1 MKISKTP
8 SAPCWADLSTPD
20 TDAARLFYQGLLGWR
35 SEVVSGPRSE
45 GYGLF
50 RSGDELVAGIGP
62 TRNPKEPSAW
72 LPYYQSAGVDA
83 VIARVKGNGGT
94 VVTGPETIAE
104 DGVFAVCQDPSGAA
118 FGLWQPITNTGFGVV
133 NAPGSFCW
141 FELLT
146 RDPDG
151 SKDFYQSVL
160 GWGAKRHPYGGG
172 GTYTEWSVDTEPFG
186 GMLDTASGSFPED
199 LAGALDGVH
208 RRRGH
213 RHDGGP
219 LQGAR
224 RADPGAPDDDRAG
237 PVRGA
242 RRSAGRLVRG
252 HHVRPAL
259 RASIMGPCVLP
270 A

>member
-20 TDAARLFYQGLLGWR
+20 TDAARLFYEGLLGWR
-35 SEVVSGPRSE
+35 SEVVSDPRSQT
-45 GYGLF
+45 YGLF
-50 RSGDELVAGIGP
+50 RSSEELVAGIGP
-62 TRNPKEPSAW
+62 TRSPKEPSAW

-151 SKDFYQSVL
+151 SIDFYQSVL

-172 GTYTEWSVDTEPFG
+172 GTYTEWSVDDEPFG
-186 GMLDTASGSFPED
+186 GMLDTTSGSFPED
-199 LAGALDGVH
+199 LPAHWMVYVAVEDTDATAARCKELGGQILVH
-208 RRRGH
+208 PTTIEPGRFAVLA
-213 RHDGGP
+213 DP
-219 LQGAR
+219 QGASFAVITYTPR
-224 RADPGAPDDDRAG
+224 
-237 PVRGA
+237 
-242 RRSAGRLVRG
+242 
-252 HHVRPAL
+252 
-259 RASIMGPCVLP
+259 
-270 A
+270 

>member
-35 SEVVSGPRSE
+35 SEVVSDPQSQA
-45 GYGLF
+45 YGLF

-62 TRNPKEPSAW
+62 TRSPKEPSAW

-186 GMLDTASGSFPED
+186 GMLDTASGSFPEGLPAHWMVYVAVED
-199 LAGALDGVH
+199 TDATAARCKELGGQTLVHPTTIEPGRFAVLAD
-208 RRRGH
+208 
-213 RHDGGP
+213 P
-219 LQGAR
+219 QGASFAVITYTPR
-224 RADPGAPDDDRAG
+224 
-237 PVRGA
+237 
-242 RRSAGRLVRG
+242 
-252 HHVRPAL
+252 
-259 RASIMGPCVLP
+259 
-270 A
+270 

>member
-20 TDAARLFYQGLLGWR
+20 TDAARLFYQGLLGWH
-35 SEVVSGPRSE
+35 SEVVSDPQSQA
-45 GYGLF
+45 YGLF

-62 TRNPKEPSAW
+62 TRSPKEPSAW

-94 VVTGPETIAE
+94 VVTSPETIAE

-133 NAPGSFCW
+133 NEPGSFCW

-172 GTYTEWSVDTEPFG
+172 GTYTEWSVDDEPFG
-186 GMLDTASGSFPED
+186 GMLDTASDSFPENLPAHWMVYVAVGD
-199 LAGALDGVH
+199 TDTTAARCKGLGGQILVH
-208 RRRGH
+208 PTTIEPGRFAV
-213 RHDGGP
+213 
-219 LQGAR
+219 L
-224 RADPGAPDDDRAG
+224 ADPHGASFAVITYAPR
-237 PVRGA
+237 
-242 RRSAGRLVRG
+242 
-252 HHVRPAL
+252 
-259 RASIMGPCVLP
+259 
-270 A
+270 

>member
-35 SEVVSGPRSE
+35 SEVVSDPQSE
-45 GYGLF
+45 AYGLF

-62 TRNPKEPSAW
+62 TRSPKEPSAW

-94 VVTGPETIAE
+94 VVKGPETIAE
-104 DGVFAVCQDPSGAA
+104 DGVFAVCQDLSGAA

-186 GMLDTASGSFPED
+186 GMLDTASGSFPESLPAHWMVYVAVKD
-199 LAGALDGVH
+199 TDATAARCKQLGGQILVHPTTIEPGRFAVLAD
-208 RRRGH
+208 
-213 RHDGGP
+213 P
-219 LQGAR
+219 QGASFAVITYTPR
-224 RADPGAPDDDRAG
+224 
-237 PVRGA
+237 
-242 RRSAGRLVRG
+242 
-252 HHVRPAL
+252 
-259 RASIMGPCVLP
+259 
-270 A
+270 

>member
-35 SEVVSGPRSE
+35 SEVVSDPQSE
-45 GYGLF
+45 AYGLF

-62 TRNPKEPSAW
+62 TRSPKEPSAW

-94 VVTGPETIAE
+94 VAKGPETIAE

-186 GMLDTASGSFPED
+186 GMLDTASGSFPESLPAHWMVYVAVKD
-199 LAGALDGVH
+199 TDATAARCKQLGGQILVHPTTIEPGRFAVLAD
-208 RRRGH
+208 
-213 RHDGGP
+213 P
-219 LQGAR
+219 QGASFAVITYTPR
-224 RADPGAPDDDRAG
+224 
-237 PVRGA
+237 
-242 RRSAGRLVRG
+242 
-252 HHVRPAL
+252 
-259 RASIMGPCVLP
+259 
-270 A
+270 

>member
-35 SEVVSGPRSE
+35 SEVVSDPQSE
-45 GYGLF
+45 AYGLF

-62 TRNPKEPSAW
+62 TRSPKEPSAW

-94 VVTGPETIAE
+94 VVKGPETIAE

-186 GMLDTASGSFPED
+186 GMLDTASGSFPESLPAHWMVYVAVKD
-199 LAGALDGVH
+199 TDATAARCKQLGGQILVHPTTIEPGRFAVLAD
-208 RRRGH
+208 
-213 RHDGGP
+213 P
-219 LQGAR
+219 QGASFAVITYTPR
-224 RADPGAPDDDRAG
+224 
-237 PVRGA
+237 
-242 RRSAGRLVRG
+242 
-252 HHVRPAL
+252 
-259 RASIMGPCVLP
+259 
-270 A
+270 

>member
-20 TDAARLFYQGLLGWR
+20 TDAARLFYEGLLGWR
-35 SEVVSGPRSE
+35 SEVVSDPQSE
-45 GYGLF
+45 AYGLF

-62 TRNPKEPSAW
+62 TRSPKEPSAW

-94 VVTGPETIAE
+94 VVKGPETISE

-186 GMLDTASGSFPED
+186 GMLDTASGSFPESLPAHWMVYVAVKD
-199 LAGALDGVH
+199 TDATAARCKQLGGQILVHPTTIEPGRFAVLAD
-208 RRRGH
+208 
-213 RHDGGP
+213 P
-219 LQGAR
+219 QGASFAVITYTPR
-224 RADPGAPDDDRAG
+224 
-237 PVRGA
+237 
-242 RRSAGRLVRG
+242 
-252 HHVRPAL
+252 
-259 RASIMGPCVLP
+259 
-270 A
+270 

>member
-35 SEVVSGPRSE
+35 SEVVSDPRSQT
-45 GYGLF
+45 YGLF
-50 RSGDELVAGIGP
+50 RSGEEPVAGIGP
-62 TRNPKEPSAW
+62 TRSPKERPAW

-118 FGLWQPITNTGFGVV
+118 FGLWQPISNTGFGVV

-160 GWGAKRHPYGGG
+160 GWGAKRHPHGGG
-172 GTYTEWSVDTEPFG
+172 AGYTEWSVDTEPFG
-186 GMLDTASGSFPED
+186 GMLDMASDSCPED
-199 LAGALDGVH
+199 LPAHWTVYIAVGDTDATAARCKALGGQILVH
-208 RRRGH
+208 PKTIEPGRFAVLA
-213 RHDGGP
+213 DP
-219 LQGAR
+219 QGASF
-224 RADPGAPDDDRAG
+224 A
-237 PVRGA
+237 
-242 RRSAGRLVRG
+242 
-252 HHVRPAL
+252 
-259 RASIMGPCVLP
+259 VLTYP
-270 A
+270 PR

>member
-20 TDAARLFYQGLLGWR
+20 TDAARLFYEGLLGWR
-35 SEVVSGPRSE
+35 SEVVSDPRSQT
-45 GYGLF
+45 YGLF
-50 RSGDELVAGIGP
+50 RSGEELVAGIGP
-62 TRNPKEPSAW
+62 TRSPKEPSAW

-94 VVTGPETIAE
+94 VVTDPETIAE

-151 SKDFYQSVL
+151 SIDFYQSVL

-172 GTYTEWSVDTEPFG
+172 GTYTEWSVDDEPFG
-186 GMLDTASGSFPED
+186 GMLDTTSGSFPED
-199 LAGALDGVH
+199 LPAHWTVYVAVEDTDATAARCEELGGQILVH
-208 RRRGH
+208 PTTIEPGRFAVLA
-213 RHDGGP
+213 DP
-219 LQGAR
+219 QGASFAVITYTPR
-224 RADPGAPDDDRAG
+224 
-237 PVRGA
+237 
-242 RRSAGRLVRG
+242 
-252 HHVRPAL
+252 
-259 RASIMGPCVLP
+259 
-270 A
+270 

>member
-35 SEVVSGPRSE
+35 SEVVSDPQSE
-45 GYGLF
+45 AYGLF

-62 TRNPKEPSAW
+62 TRSPKEPSAW

-94 VVTGPETIAE
+94 VVKGPETIAE

-118 FGLWQPITNTGFGVV
+118 FGLWQPIANTGFGVV

-186 GMLDTASGSFPED
+186 GMLDTASGSFPESLPAHWMVYVAVKD
-199 LAGALDGVH
+199 TDATAARCKQLGGQILVHPTTIEPGRFAVLAD
-208 RRRGH
+208 
-213 RHDGGP
+213 P
-219 LQGAR
+219 QGASFAVITYTPR
-224 RADPGAPDDDRAG
+224 
-237 PVRGA
+237 
-242 RRSAGRLVRG
+242 
-252 HHVRPAL
+252 
-259 RASIMGPCVLP
+259 
-270 A
+270 

>member
-20 TDAARLFYQGLLGWR
+20 SDAARLFYEGLLGWH
-35 SEVVSGPRSE
+35 SEVAE
-45 GYGLF
+45 DYGIF
-50 RSGDELVAGIGP
+50 RSGGEPVAGFAP
-62 TRNPKEPSAW
+62 ASNPKAPSAW

-94 VVTGPETIAE
+94 VVTDPQTIEE
-104 DGVFAVCQDPSGAA
+104 DGVFAVCQDPAGAA

-172 GTYTEWSVDTEPFG
+172 GSYTEWSVDDEPFG
-186 GMLDTASGSFPED
+186 GMLDTASDSFPKD
-199 LAGALDGVH
+199 LPAHWMVYMAVGDTDATAARCKQLGGQILVH
-208 RRRGH
+208 PTSIEPGRFAVLA
-213 RHDGGP
+213 DP
-219 LQGAR
+219 QGASFAVITYTPR
-224 RADPGAPDDDRAG
+224 
-237 PVRGA
+237 
-242 RRSAGRLVRG
+242 
-252 HHVRPAL
+252 
-259 RASIMGPCVLP
+259 
-270 A
+270 

>member
-20 TDAARLFYQGLLGWR
+20 TDAARLFYEGLLGWR
-35 SEVVSGPRSE
+35 SEVVSDPRSQT
-45 GYGLF
+45 YGLF
-50 RSGDELVAGIGP
+50 RSGEELVAGIGP
-62 TRNPKEPSAW
+62 TRSPKEPSAW

-151 SKDFYQSVL
+151 SIDFYQSVL

-172 GTYTEWSVDTEPFG
+172 GTYTEWSVDDEPFG
-186 GMLDTASGSFPED
+186 GMLDTTSGSFPED
-199 LAGALDGVH
+199 LPAHWMVYVAVEDTDATAARCKELGGQILVH
-208 RRRGH
+208 PTTIEPGRFAVLA
-213 RHDGGP
+213 DP
-219 LQGAR
+219 QGASFAVITYTPR
-224 RADPGAPDDDRAG
+224 
-237 PVRGA
+237 
-242 RRSAGRLVRG
+242 
-252 HHVRPAL
+252 
-259 RASIMGPCVLP
+259 
-270 A
+270 

>member
-20 TDAARLFYQGLLGWR
+20 TDAARLFYEGLLGWR
-35 SEVVSGPRSE
+35 SEVVSDPQSE
-45 GYGLF
+45 AYGLF

-62 TRNPKEPSAW
+62 TRSPKEPSAW

-94 VVTGPETIAE
+94 VVKGPETIAE

-186 GMLDTASGSFPED
+186 GMLDTASGSFPESLPAHWMVYVAVKD
-199 LAGALDGVH
+199 TDATAARCKQLGGQILVHPTTIEPGRFAVLAD
-208 RRRGH
+208 
-213 RHDGGP
+213 P
-219 LQGAR
+219 QGASFAVITYTPR
-224 RADPGAPDDDRAG
+224 
-237 PVRGA
+237 
-242 RRSAGRLVRG
+242 
-252 HHVRPAL
+252 
-259 RASIMGPCVLP
+259 
-270 A
+270 

>member
-8 SAPCWADLSTPD
+8 SAPCWADLTTPD

-35 SEVVSGPRSE
+35 CEVVSDPQSAA
-45 GYGLF
+45 YGLF

-62 TRNPKEPSAW
+62 TRSPKEPSAW
-72 LPYYQSAGVDA
+72 LPYYQTAGVDA

-186 GMLDTASGSFPED
+186 GMLDTASGSFPESLPAHWMVYVAVKD
-199 LAGALDGVH
+199 TDATAARCKQLGGQILVHPTTIEPGRFAVLAD
-208 RRRGH
+208 
-213 RHDGGP
+213 P
-219 LQGAR
+219 QGASFAVITYTPR
-224 RADPGAPDDDRAG
+224 
-237 PVRGA
+237 
-242 RRSAGRLVRG
+242 
-252 HHVRPAL
+252 
-259 RASIMGPCVLP
+259 
-270 A
+270 

>member
-35 SEVVSGPRSE
+35 SEVVSDPQSE
-45 GYGLF
+45 AYGLF
-50 RSGDELVAGIGP
+50 RSGDQLVAGIGP
-62 TRNPKEPSAW
+62 TRSPKEPSAW

-94 VVTGPETIAE
+94 VVKGPETIAE

-186 GMLDTASGSFPED
+186 GMLDTASGSFPESLPAHWMVYVAVKD
-199 LAGALDGVH
+199 TDATAARCKQLGGQILVHPTTIEPGRFAVLAD
-208 RRRGH
+208 
-213 RHDGGP
+213 P
-219 LQGAR
+219 QGASFAVITYTPR
-224 RADPGAPDDDRAG
+224 
-237 PVRGA
+237 
-242 RRSAGRLVRG
+242 
-252 HHVRPAL
+252 
-259 RASIMGPCVLP
+259 
-270 A
+270 

>member
-8 SAPCWADLSTPD
+8 SAPCWADLTTPD

-35 SEVVSGPRSE
+35 SEVVSDPQSE
-45 GYGLF
+45 AYGLF

-62 TRNPKEPSAW
+62 TRSPKEPSAW

-94 VVTGPETIAE
+94 VVKGPETIAE

-186 GMLDTASGSFPED
+186 GMLDTASGSFPESLPAHWMVYVAVKD
-199 LAGALDGVH
+199 TDATAARCKQLGGQILVHPTTIEPGRFAVLAD
-208 RRRGH
+208 
-213 RHDGGP
+213 P
-219 LQGAR
+219 QGASFAVITYTPR
-224 RADPGAPDDDRAG
+224 
-237 PVRGA
+237 
-242 RRSAGRLVRG
+242 
-252 HHVRPAL
+252 
-259 RASIMGPCVLP
+259 
-270 A
+270 

>member
-1 MKISKTP
+1 M
-8 SAPCWADLSTPD
+8 
-20 TDAARLFYQGLLGWR
+20 
-35 SEVVSGPRSE
+35 VSGPRSE

-172 GTYTEWSVDTEPFG
+172 GPTPSG
-186 GMLDTASGSFPED
+186 ASTPSPS
-199 LAGALDGVH
+199 GACST
-208 RRRGH
+208 RRRARSPRISPAH
-213 RHDGGP
+213 WMVYVAVEDTDTTATRCKELGGQILVHP
-219 LQGAR
+219 TTIEPGRFAVL
-224 RADPGAPDDDRAG
+224 ADPLGASFAVITYAPR
-237 PVRGA
+237 
-242 RRSAGRLVRG
+242 
-252 HHVRPAL
+252 
-259 RASIMGPCVLP
+259 
-270 A
+270 

>member
-35 SEVVSGPRSE
+35 SEVVSDPQSE
-45 GYGLF
+45 AYGLF

-62 TRNPKEPSAW
+62 TRSPKEPSAW

-94 VVTGPETIAE
+94 VVKGPETIAE

-186 GMLDTASGSFPED
+186 GMLDTASGSFPESLPAHWMVYVSVKD
-199 LAGALDGVH
+199 TDATAARCKQLGGQILVHPTTIEPGRFAVLAD
-208 RRRGH
+208 
-213 RHDGGP
+213 P
-219 LQGAR
+219 QGASFAVITYTPR
-224 RADPGAPDDDRAG
+224 
-237 PVRGA
+237 
-242 RRSAGRLVRG
+242 
-252 HHVRPAL
+252 
-259 RASIMGPCVLP
+259 
-270 A
+270 